1 MTELRVDDEAA
12 IVELRRLLEAA
23 GYTAEA
29 IPRALGLD
37 GAFTRETAE
46 IPYYVRLLPAGA
58 AISAL
63 VKLFLL
69 DVPVARDEA
78 EAALGPLGVQRA
90 ARLGVVEAD
99 GEEVRGLVDLV
110 PREEL
115 LVCSDRFR
123 DDRLPDRPDHVY
135 GPTPPTRALASL
147 TVRRPVSRALDLG
160 TGSGIQAILAAAHAE
175 RVVGADV
182 NPRAL
187 AFTRFNALLNGVEN
201 VETREGDQLEP
212 VAGERFDLI
221 VSNPPHVV
229 SPDAAFVF
237 RDSGLEGDSLA
248 EGLVRGLPGHL
259 AAGGF
264 AHVLLSWAHGPDERP
279 SAPVERWL
287 EASGCDAIV
296 LHHASYDPLAYA
308 AGWNRPL
315 RFDPAA
321 YAAALDRWC
330 EYYRRLGI
338 EALAEGVVV
347 IRQRGGS
354 GSRVRTIS
362 PAPEEIGHAGA
373 HVSRLF
379 AAFDVGDLLAQQL
392 ALVPG
397 HRFEQTGRVDGSE
410 PPRTVLRLEEGLG
423 LEVELDD
430 ALVRLL
436 AELAE
441 PRPLR
446 DAFAAVAAQAEDASP
461 EHVAAALV
469 TQVTRLVE
477 LGFLAT

>member
-1 MTELRVDDEAA
+1 MTSDPAA
-12 IVELRRLLEAA
+12 IAELGAALREA

-29 IPRALGLD
+29 VSHLLGLESPF
-37 GAFTRETAE
+37 GFSPRELPLYLRLAE
-46 IPYYVRLLPAGA
+46 GGSQLEALVRLLLLGA
-58 AISAL
+58 P
-63 VKLFLL
+63 
-69 DVPVARDEA
+69 VPR
-78 EAALGPLGVQRA
+78 AALPALPVERLEILASEGDDVHAHVPLAPADEDVLLAYDRA
-90 ARLGVVEAD
+90 KSVADSSDHVLGFSLPTRTL
-99 GEEVRGLVDLV
+99 G
-110 PREEL
+110 
-115 LVCSDRFR
+115 
-123 DDRLPDRPDHVY
+123 RLPAR
-135 GPTPPTRALASL
+135 TPIRS
-147 TVRRPVSRALDLG
+147 ALDLG
-160 TGSGIQAILAAAHAE
+160 CGSGYQALLAARHAQ
-175 RVVGADV
+175 RVVAADL

-229 SPDAAFVF
+229 SPDADFVF

-362 PAPEEIGHAGA
+362 PTPEEIGHAGA

-379 AAFDVGDLLAQQL
+379 AAFDVGDLLARPL
-392 ALVPG
+392 ALAPG
-397 HRFEQTGRVDGSE
+397 HRFEQTARVDGSE

>member
-1 MTELRVDDEAA
+1 MTSDPAA
-12 IVELRRLLEAA
+12 IAELGAA
-23 GYTAEA
+23 LRDTGYTAEA
-29 IPRALGLD
+29 VCRLLALESPFGFSPRALPLYW
-37 GAFTRETAE
+37 RLAE
-46 IPYYVRLLPAGA
+46 GGSQLEALVRLLLLGA
-58 AISAL
+58 P
-63 VKLFLL
+63 
-69 DVPVARDEA
+69 VPR
-78 EAALGPLGVQRA
+78 AALPALPVERLEILASEGDDVHARVELAPADEDVLLAYDRAESVADSSDHVLGFSLPTRT
-90 ARLGVVEAD
+90 LG
-99 GEEVRGLVDLV
+99 
-110 PREEL
+110 
-115 LVCSDRFR
+115 
-123 DDRLPDRPDHVY
+123 RLPAR
-135 GPTPPTRALASL
+135 TPIRS
-147 TVRRPVSRALDLG
+147 ALDLG
-160 TGSGIQAILAAAHAE
+160 CGSGYQALLAARHAQ
-175 RVVGADV
+175 RVVAADL

-201 VETREGDQLEP
+201 LETREGDLLEP

-338 EALAEGVVV
+338 EALAEGIVV

>member
-1 MTELRVDDEAA
+1 
-12 IVELRRLLEAA
+12 
-23 GYTAEA
+23 
-29 IPRALGLD
+29 
-37 GAFTRETAE
+37 
-46 IPYYVRLLPAGA
+46 
-58 AISAL
+58 
-63 VKLFLL
+63 
-69 DVPVARDEA
+69 
-78 EAALGPLGVQRA
+78 
-90 ARLGVVEAD
+90 
-99 GEEVRGLVDLV
+99 
-110 PREEL
+110 
-115 LVCSDRFR
+115 
-123 DDRLPDRPDHVY
+123 
-135 GPTPPTRALASL
+135 
-147 TVRRPVSRALDLG
+147 
-160 TGSGIQAILAAAHAE
+160 
-175 RVVGADV
+175 
-182 NPRAL
+182 
-187 AFTRFNALLNGVEN
+187 
-201 VETREGDQLEP
+201 
-212 VAGERFDLI
+212 
-221 VSNPPHVV
+221 
-229 SPDAAFVF
+229 
-237 RDSGLEGDSLA
+237 
-248 EGLVRGLPGHL
+248 
-259 AAGGF
+259 
-264 AHVLLSWAHGPDERP
+264 
-279 SAPVERWL
+279 
-287 EASGCDAIV
+287 
-296 LHHASYDPLAYA
+296 
-308 AGWNRPL
+308 
-315 RFDPAA
+315 
-321 YAAALDRWC
+321 
-330 EYYRRLGI
+330 
-338 EALAEGVVV
+338 V